1 VAGPAYLGDLL
12 SITPWNG
19 STLTRI
25 TLSESLTSRPAA
37 GVSERTLRDVFVEY
51 FGMGPLTY
59 IRTWQLHRI
68 RAALLE
74 AEPGQATVT
83 SVAMRLGVWDLDT
96 MAGRYRHLFGERPG
110 VTLRRKGIR

>member
-1 VAGPAYLGDLL
+1 MTRSSRSSFATSHTDHPLRIADL
-12 SITPWNG
+12 S
-19 STLTRI
+19 S
-25 TLSESLTSRPAA
+25 AA

-59 IRTWQLHRI
+59 IRTWQLYRI

-74 AEPGQATVT
+74 AEPGHATVT

-96 MAGRYRHLFGERPG
+96 MAGRYRHLL
-110 VTLRRKGIR
+110 VKGRA